1 MGSFRLGDGWTI
13 LDRKILSIVS
23 LGTLQR
29 AREAVGVGGLHNWL
43 AESASTQLQTS
54 QHALILLCTSS
65 FDLQP
70 VKSSIY

>member
-1 MGSFRLGDGWTI
+1 MESFRLGDGWTI

-29 AREAVGVGGLHNWL
+29 VREAVGGLHNWL